1 MTSGDRVYI
10 EWQKRQRENLSKAD
24 FYLQTSKCNEIH
36 ESEISEMMHVAF

>member
-1 MTSGDRVYI
+1 MAEET
-10 EWQKRQRENLSKAD
+10 KRKFIKGR